1 MCAHKRV
8 EIRLFDCCSSMNS
21 ITKMLP
27 HLAESLSRCLLTLAL
42 TQTVTTLTVTA
53 LTALEPPR
61 RQHSLPHSF
70 SRCIFMSQAL
80 ASLFELP
87 TWL

>member
-27 HLAESLSRCLLTLAL
+27 HLAESLSRCLLTLVL

-53 LTALEPPR
+53 LTALEPP
-61 RQHSLPHSF
+61 QTTLLTALIQSLHIHERSTG
-70 SRCIFMSQAL
+70 L
-80 ASLFELP
+80 LV
-87 TWL
+87 

>member
-53 LTALEPPR
+53 LTALEPPADNTPYR
-61 RQHSLPHSF
+61 THSVVAYS
-70 SRCIFMSQAL
+70 
-80 ASLFELP
+80 
-87 TWL
+87 

>member
-53 LTALEPPR
+53 LTALEPPP
-61 RQHSLPHSF
+61 QTTLLTALIQSLHIHEPSTG
-70 SRCIFMSQAL
+70 L
-80 ASLFELP
+80 LV
-87 TWL
+87 